1 MKKVI
6 RYPLFASWDTDT
18 FMYVSPDDPNLSFE
32 YDLKDRGLSGN
43 AGSSNYL
50 HCHSSV
56 GSGLSLADTSDIWS
70 FGKLIRGRNW
80 KGYYILRQFGYCYNM
95 SWDRPV
101 LGTEPEGR
109 LSIEVYKCISI
120 ETISDVRWRITVI
133 YGYMNVPNTEIGWY
147 FPSIDELDRIFK
159 SHVDQVVYEEA
170 WVREFEL
177 SDLTRFDALTYAV
190 EGTEPTVS
198 FSPEVDR
205 FRSMDEISVFDPD
218 FRHGAG
224 LAMAAAA
231 ENLPEIEFGNLAN
244 VVQLAGDISS
254 LLSGRPLFRMGGAKK
269 TLQEAW
275 LSYRY
280 SYTTTKLDILE
291 MGSLLERL
299 SELAN
304 MTRENITIRGTAN
317 YKGRI
322 YRYSAEI
329 PLNTLLPEDVSGV
342 LNKLGFG
349 LNAAAVWDMIP
360 YSFIVDWFL
369 NIGDFLSRAECWQSF
384 VAMKP
389 TDIWVSE
396 QYNRDDG
403 STIYTRMHGDISP
416 IFPVSTTKSV
426 SQRTLKFRFFDT
438 LALFS

>member
-1 MKKVI
+1 MKRVI
-6 RYPLFASWDTDT
+6 RYPLFVSWDTDT
-18 FMYVSPDDPNLSFE
+18 YCYVSLDDPNLSFE

-50 HCHSSV
+50 HCHSSA
-56 GSGLSLADTSDIWS
+56 GSGLTLADTSDIWS
-70 FGKLIRGRNW
+70 FGTFTRARDRM
-80 KGYYILRQFGYCYNM
+80 GYYIQRQFGYCINM

-101 LGTEPEGR
+101 HGTAPKGR
-109 LSIEVYKCISI
+109 LIIKVRKCLGV
-120 ETISDVRWRITVI
+120 EAISDDRWRLTVI
-133 YGYMNVPNTEIGWY
+133 YGDMNIPNKEIGWY
-147 FPSIDELDRIFK
+147 FPSIEELDRILK
-159 SHVDQVVYEEA
+159 SHINQVVYEEA
-170 WVREFEL
+170 KIENIKL
-177 SDLTRFDALTYAV
+177 SDLTRFGAITYAV
-190 EGTEPTVS
+190 EGIEPVVS

-205 FRSMDEISVFDPD
+205 FRSMDEINVFDSD

-231 ENLPEIEFGNLAN
+231 ENLPEIQFGNLAN

-254 LLSGRPLFRMGGAKK
+254 LLSGRPRFRMEGAKK
-269 TLQEAW
+269 TLQDAW

-291 MGSLLERL
+291 MSSLLQRL

-304 MTRENITIRGTAN
+304 MTRENITIRGSAG
-317 YKGRI
+317 YKGRV

-329 PLNTLLPEDVSGV
+329 PLDTLLPKDVSEV
-342 LNKLGFG
+342 LDKLGFG

-396 QYNRDDG
+396 QYTRDDG

-426 SQRTLKFRFFDT
+426 SQRTISFRFFDT